1 MWAPGC
7 LPGGSEAA
15 VKVLGLSHGG
25 LLHLLP
31 ISVLGRGSRGAPF
44 LSAESCFCCPVSVFP
59 KSSRWEGCR
68 GRRWGGGALGLGIMR
83 RTASIP

>member
-59 KSSRWEGCR
+59 QKQPVGGLPGEEV
-68 GRRWGGGALGLGIMR
+68 GRRGLGIR
-83 RTASIP
+83 DNEKDS